1 MRIFCYFV
9 EPASYTLDLV
19 TNVYDK
25 KYLFYM
31 LVGGVLSLAD
41 GSSGTFMVM
50 AGLEKQN
57 LKLQLIRAI
66 LLIFLSLCFIP
77 IIGLLSVV
85 ALYVVFMLFINA
97 AQLIY
102 IGKYLQISPFSKELF
117 FLFGLTVIVM
127 YFAINHEFNFQIYHF
142 FVVSLLV
149 YVCYFGLCFQPLKRL
164 VKEIL

>member
-1 MRIFCYFV
+1 MLTY
-9 EPASYTLDLV
+9 
-19 TNVYDK
+19 K

-31 LVGGVLSLAD
+31 LAGGMLSLAA

-50 AGLEKQN
+50 AGLEMQN

-66 LLIFLSLCFIP
+66 LLIFLSLWFIP

-85 ALYVVFMLFINA
+85 VLYVIFMLFING

-117 FLFGLTVIVM
+117 FLFGLTIIVM
-127 YFAINHEFNFQIYHF
+127 YFAINQEFIFQIYHF
-142 FVVSLLV
+142 ITLPILV
-149 YVCYFGLCFQPLKRL
+149 YVCYFGLLFKSFKKLA
-164 VKEIL
+164 KEIL